1 MSFGEKLGQFLKL
14 AILASAARFDS
25 FLKNLEMSVVM
36 FWSFIAI
43 LKLILNSKFSKI
55 SLGQSKPLGFTNIL

>member
-36 FWSFIAI
+36 FWSFMALFVLFI
-43 LKLILNSKFSKI
+43 LKLTLNSKFSKK
-55 SLGQSKPLGFTNIL
+55 KPGAV